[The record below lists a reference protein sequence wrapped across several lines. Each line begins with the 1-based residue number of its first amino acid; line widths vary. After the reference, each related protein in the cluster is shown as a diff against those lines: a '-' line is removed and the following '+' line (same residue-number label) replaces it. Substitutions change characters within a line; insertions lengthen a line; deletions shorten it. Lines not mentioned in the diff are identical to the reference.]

1 MSKVVWREGDVLAG
15 AGRVAVQVTRRALE
29 PVGACLGIE
38 ETAWT
43 SGNAAACLWEEGAK
57 DPAALAIAIL
67 IFLFGEVVKSCFSV
81 VVFWHVSPH
90 FPLHLRS
97 CISFSFTRCWPC
109 RQAWLRLRLL
119 GASLWHLSTLGYLLA
134 LNTSLFRWV
143 SLECC
148 KNACKPGAKQCSLPH
163 RPQKPRRAAAPH
175 GGA

>member
-67 IFLFGEVVKSCFSV
+67 IFLFGEVVKSCLSV
-81 VVFWHVSPH
+81 VVF
-90 FPLHLRS
+90 
-97 CISFSFTRCWPC
+97 
-109 RQAWLRLRLL
+109 
-119 GASLWHLSTLGYLLA
+119 
-134 LNTSLFRWV
+134 
-143 SLECC
+143 
-148 KNACKPGAKQCSLPH
+148 
-163 RPQKPRRAAAPH
+163 
-175 GGA
+175 